1 MILFKCD
8 RCGVDCKEKVISCRL
23 VFGAKN
29 ISTNEVKATA
39 TMHAVD
45 LCESCFNRVWK
56 TMGYTDCD
64 MTSVKDVL

>member
-39 TMHAVD
+39 TMHVVD
-45 LCESCFNRVWK
+45 LCESCFNRVRK
-56 TMGYTDCD
+56 DIGYIDYD
-64 MTSVKDVL
+64 MTSVRDVL

>member
-39 TMHAVD
+39 TMHTVD
-45 LCESCFNRVWK
+45 LCESCFNRVRK
-56 TMGYTDCD
+56 DIGYTDYD

>member
-8 RCGVDCKEKVISCRL
+8 ICGVECKEKVISCQL

-39 TMHAVD
+39 KMHAVD
-45 LCESCFNRVWK
+45 LCESCFTKVRK
-56 TMGYTDCD
+56 DIGYTDCD
-64 MTSVKDVL
+64 MTSVRDVL